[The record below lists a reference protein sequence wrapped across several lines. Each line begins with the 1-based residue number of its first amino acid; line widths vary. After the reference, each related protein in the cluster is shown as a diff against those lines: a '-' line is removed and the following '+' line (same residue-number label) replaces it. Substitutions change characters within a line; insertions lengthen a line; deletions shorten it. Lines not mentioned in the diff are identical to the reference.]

1 MRPSAPAFG
10 QEPDTVTE
18 LDPEF
23 VDLINTIGPRRAQ
36 ALAVAAFEVAEQIRA
51 DADLLGTAAVT
62 GDQLQIL
69 DALPPCT
76 FTQSHLW
83 RYQLAECAT
92 RLAND
97 ARQWGAPVPRCTG
110 EEMVLHLILR
120 RAAVTDTGL
129 SADQAMA
136 WPAETDNPD
145 TWVDLA
151 SDLCQDDDVLALYDL
166 PAETIT
172 RWVGG
177 VNLEPAQ
184 WFTEFTTP
192 YPLPERT

>member
-1 MRPSAPAFG
+1 
-10 QEPDTVTE
+10 
-18 LDPEF
+18 
-23 VDLINTIGPRRAQ
+23 
-36 ALAVAAFEVAEQIRA
+36 
-51 DADLLGTAAVT
+51 
-62 GDQLQIL
+62 
-69 DALPPCT
+69 
-76 FTQSHLW
+76 
-83 RYQLAECAT
+83 
-92 RLAND
+92 
-97 ARQWGAPVPRCTG
+97 
-110 EEMVLHLILR
+110 MVLHLILR

-151 SDLCQDDDVLALYDL
+151 SDLFQDDDVLALYDL